1 MRTLRAASLLL
12 AFLAATGLVFGTFA
26 FSAMSADR
34 GLDLG
39 VTDDDSAYVGYAELT
54 DAVHDGESTET
65 AEFRNQ
71 FQGDLDA
78 FEVDV
83 SLKDPEGT
91 GTEIVDVDA
100 PSDGL
105 DATEAE
111 SVTVTLQC
119 SVEEEVTLVY
129 EAQGSSAGV
138 SVSLDREHD
147 VTCVPKEPYVTG
159 VTFNDAANAHF
170 EWANDDRDGSVEAIV
185 WTKPTPA
192 SSEADADDL
201 DAETVELGPNDPNL
215 NNVLVPPDNDTDD
228 VEGNAADDTGNAAD
242 DTGNAAGNAQ
252 DRKLVAIEF
261 PDRGEAF
268 FHPGWDAGTHDS
280 PSSGDGVRVNATAGL
295 DAETVAN
302 TSVVEDDG

>member
-34 GLDLG
+34 GLNVG
-39 VTDDDSAYVGYAELT
+39 VTDDEHAYVGYGELT
-54 DAVHDGESTET
+54 DTVHDGESTET

-71 FQGDLDA
+71 FRNDLDA

-83 SLKDPEGT
+83 SLKDPEET
-91 GTEIVDVDA
+91 QTEIVDVDA
-100 PSDGL
+100 PTDGL
-105 DATEAE
+105 DATDAA

-119 SVEEEVTLVY
+119 SVEEAVTLVY
-129 EAQGSSAGV
+129 EARGETAGV

-147 VTCVPKEPYVTG
+147 VTCVPKDPYVTV
-159 VTFNDAANAHF
+159 VTFNDAANAQF

-185 WTKPTPA
+185 WTKPTPT
-192 SSEADADDL
+192 SEAVNAEDL
-201 DAETVELGPNDPNL
+201 DTENVQLRPADPNL
-215 NNVLVPPDNDTDD
+215 NQVLVPPGNDTNDAD
-228 VEGNAADDTGNAAD
+228 GNAPN
-242 DTGNAAGNAQ
+242 NAQ

-261 PDRGEAF
+261 PDRNEAF
-268 FHPGWDAGTHDS
+268 FHPNWDAGTHDQ
-280 PSSGDGVRVNATAGL
+280 PSSGDGVRVDTTGL

-302 TSVVEDDG
+302 TSVVEDD